1 MNKTNNQDLEQL
13 KDVIIQSMNDK
24 KAENI
29 TSIDLRMLSNRPSDF
44 FVLCHAQSDRQVE
57 AIAKNIEQE
66 VSNQLNEKPGHKEGF
81 NNKEW
86 ILLDYFNL
94 IVHIFVEEKR
104 TFFGLEKLWGD
115 GQIVHHN

>member
-1 MNKTNNQDLEQL
+1 M
-13 KDVIIQSMNDK
+13 IK

-104 TFFGLEKLWGD
+104 TFLVWKNCGGMVK
-115 GQIVHHN
+115 IVHHN